1 MEISGSLAYVPQQAW
16 IQNAKL
22 RDNILFGTKFEEE
35 RYGEAVAS
43 CALAADLAMLPAG
56 DETEIGEKGI
66 NLSGGQ
72 KQRVSL
78 ARAVYADKDIYL
90 LDDPLSAVD
99 SHVGR
104 HIFDQVLGPEG
115 CLKHKTRLLVT
126 HSITY
131 LTKVDKII
139 VMKKGVVSEC
149 GSYEELLAQKGD
161 FADFLLQ
168 NLSDQ
173 SDENLEL
180 EELDVIKT
188 GLEQHLGQEELQKH
202 LSKSMSV
209 ASRDSGN
216 SIKDTTAG
224 DDKEKGTN
232 KPKTNLQK
240 QYQEEHQGTGSVP
253 WRVYMFYFKNMGLMM
268 FAGCFLM
275 YAVFQTFTVMSSIWV
290 SFWSDNRFPL
300 EEALEDRLMTTS
312 RRNIFLGVYGA
323 CGLAQALGA
332 VLASI
337 MLYTASV
344 RGGRGLHQKMLHSV
358 IHAPMTFFDT
368 TPQGR
373 ILNRFSKDVD
383 VLDTTMPNILRGWM
397 TRMLTV
403 VSTFLVIMV
412 ATPLAIIPIFVVMC
426 GYYFVLK
433 VYVSVSRQLKR
444 VESTTRSPIYSHFG
458 ETISGAATIRAYG
471 RQGEFV
477 RESERRVDRNHQATF
492 CSNVANRWLAVRL
505 EAVGNII
512 VFAAALFSVL
522 GRDSLSP
529 GLVGL
534 SVSYALQV
542 KSPWAL
548 YNNWRTFYHSS

>member
-1 MEISGSLAYVPQQAW
+1 
-16 IQNAKL
+16 
-22 RDNILFGTKFEEE
+22 
-35 RYGEAVAS
+35 
-43 CALAADLAMLPAG
+43 
-56 DETEIGEKGI
+56 
-66 NLSGGQ
+66 
-72 KQRVSL
+72 
-78 ARAVYADKDIYL
+78 
-90 LDDPLSAVD
+90 
-99 SHVGR
+99 
-104 HIFDQVLGPEG
+104 
-115 CLKHKTRLLVT
+115 
-126 HSITY
+126 
-131 LTKVDKII
+131 
-139 VMKKGVVSEC
+139 
-149 GSYEELLAQKGD
+149 
-161 FADFLLQ
+161 
-168 NLSDQ
+168 
-173 SDENLEL
+173 
-180 EELDVIKT
+180 
-188 GLEQHLGQEELQKH
+188 
-202 LSKSMSV
+202 
-209 ASRDSGN
+209 
-216 SIKDTTAG
+216 
-224 DDKEKGTN
+224 
-232 KPKTNLQK
+232 
-240 QYQEEHQGTGSVP
+240 
-253 WRVYMFYFKNMGLMM
+253 
-268 FAGCFLM
+268 
-275 YAVFQTFTVMSSIWV
+275 
-290 SFWSDNRFPL
+290 
-300 EEALEDRLMTTS
+300 MTTS

-542 KSPWAL
+542 KSPRAL
-548 YNNWRTFYHSS
+548 YNNSRTLNHSSKRKRN